1 MSLLFPAAF
10 MLLVVACGGS
20 SQIADTPTAEAE
32 VVAKV
37 DLEPS
42 PTKEPPKPE
51 PTNPPAPTEVA
62 PSATPT
68 PLPTAT
74 STPVP
79 PAPTA
84 IATPVPTSTA
94 MPIPTNTPTAT
105 STQIPSTATPTPTP
119 SQMGLLGTPPSPS
132 IFSLSTT
139 YDAFANDLQSA
150 FKSAV
155 DVEFNAAHEKAGIS
169 VAVYTD
175 GTLWTYA
182 TGRADESVEL
192 TADTPIL
199 IGSTSKTF
207 LSALILTQLESGL
220 YKITDSLGTVLS
232 NHPDF
237 PSFAPDKINPEVT
250 IQEMLTMSSGL
261 PDFNEN
267 RQGLSEIFKKPLWK
281 PSDNINLAQ
290 SQFVVPGT
298 FKYNDTNLV
307 LLGLIAEF
315 YAGQDLADLYRQTFL
330 DPLGITAIILPEEGI
345 PWHPDIFSD
354 QGDQLTVPS
363 IAMPYGD
370 LSSWSSGFGNIVQ
383 AAPFEFGY
391 YIVGQGRI
399 RWACCGIVSTP
410 ENMARWAYELYSPN
424 GSAISESAQVHLLN
438 SFSDKRVPDW
448 GDKDIYGYFVAKRT
462 FQLPSS
468 RVVTAYGHPGGGGG
482 YSSFMRYSPEL
493 DLSISILANS
503 ELKFRGA
510 CRGEKPF
517 DCIASAIF
525 AAYSNILQPTAQ

>member
-1 MSLLFPAAF
+1 MWGVGVYVGLWPG
-10 MLLVVACGGS
+10 MRQGRGG
-20 SQIADTPTAEAE
+20 
-32 VVAKV
+32 
-37 DLEPS
+37 DL
-42 PTKEPPKPE
+42 
-51 PTNPPAPTEVA
+51 VA
-62 PSATPT
+62 PRSAAYPE
-68 PLPTAT
+68 
-74 STPVP
+74 VD
-79 PAPTA
+79 APWVEGVEY
-84 IATPVPTSTA
+84 PE
-94 MPIPTNTPTAT
+94 
-105 STQIPSTATPTPTP
+105 
-119 SQMGLLGTPPSPS
+119 LLG
-132 IFSLSTT
+132 
-139 YDAFANDLQSA
+139 YLQSRI
-150 FKSAV
+150 V
-155 DVEFNAAHEKAGIS
+155 GQHHAAAADSDCGSPGRDLSDEQLRARSGPRRRVVVLGNPVSS
-169 VAVYTD
+169 VAGRLGGLGQLHRLAECVRGGASFSQGRLVDDPECQRSGQLLSPNLLRIRNTVRDSPRRFKRRPQRPLLANSKVYPSETD
-175 GTLWTYA
+175 P
-182 TGRADESVEL
+182 ADSRR
-192 TADTPIL
+192 TRPI
-199 IGSTSKTF
+199 
-207 LSALILTQLESGL
+207 A
-220 YKITDSLGTVLS
+220 
-232 NHPDF
+232 
-237 PSFAPDKINPEVT
+237 A
-250 IQEMLTMSSGL
+250 
-261 PDFNEN
+261 
-267 RQGLSEIFKKPLWK
+267 
-281 PSDNINLAQ
+281 
-290 SQFVVPGT
+290 
-298 FKYNDTNLV
+298 
-307 LLGLIAEF
+307 
-315 YAGQDLADLYRQTFL
+315 LYRHTFL
-330 DPLGITAIILPEEGI
+330 DPLGITGIILPEEGI

-438 SFSDKRVPDW
+438 SFSNKRVPDW